1 MMQFSR
7 LSFVSGFFVILLFLS
22 GAAFA
27 ADVIVLKSG
36 RTITGKILTRSDK
49 TLEVEMTVGK
59 STATITIQV
68 SDIDRIEKGENKDVE
83 FRKRWSALKSN
94 DLPGHEALLKW
105 CRVKLQNNIFDAFF
119 NCFFYFVRTWNKTKS
134 TLPRFRIH
142 KRNGHA

>member
-1 MMQFSR
+1 MRKKICLGF
-7 LSFVSGFFVILLFLS
+7 LCSFFLISFLVSGSV
-22 GAAFA
+22 FA
-27 ADVIVLKSG
+27 ADVIILKGG
-36 RTITGKILTRSDK
+36 RTITGKILNRSDK

-105 CRVKLQNNIFDAFF
+105 CEDNSLSIQAAQ
-119 NCFFYFVRTWNKTKS
+119 VRKKIDS
-134 TLPRFRIH
+134 VDI
-142 KRNGHA
+142 